1 MSQGH
6 VCLVQLMYAT
16 VIFRLNV
23 MSEMA
28 CFQATTFNAHDNTVS
43 RVQKNCARYT
53 KNTKLINSLF
63 NHYNSI
69 M

>member
-28 CFQATTFNAHDNTVS
+28 CFQATTFNAHDNTVIPWKKIVHGTP
-43 RVQKNCARYT
+43 RTLN
-53 KNTKLINSLF
+53 
-63 NHYNSI
+63 
-69 M
+69 